1 MDQAATMGILEE
13 HALNFDATPN
23 GMELAM
29 EKVGARIEGSRM
41 R

>member
-13 HALNFDATPN
+13 HAMPFDATES
-23 GMELAM
+23 GMAPAM
-29 EKVGARIEGSRM
+29 EEMGARIEESRL